1 MPADTPEALL
11 DERLQDLQEIWTRR
25 ESPQQITSA
34 TYLAVDEALHT
45 EPVYL
50 KNILHTPSTTT
61 THSDEDEISSIAF
74 EGIAA
79 YSHSFLHERLA
90 DVDVDGYLRQPPTK
104 DNVEVV
110 VIESYLIKDFK
121 KFNKSKSECE
131 KKLSIEKELNSLLFK
146 EIVDNKEA
154 VLAADLREL

>member
-1 MPADTPEALL
+1 M
-11 DERLQDLQEIWTRR
+11 
-25 ESPQQITSA
+25 
-34 TYLAVDEALHT
+34 DEALHT

-61 THSDEDEISSIAF
+61 TQSDEDEISSIAF

-79 YSHSFLHERLA
+79 YSHSFLHEKLA

-121 KFNKSKSECE
+121 NFAAFSYISLDMRHEHISIFSSEDVLPITG
-131 KKLSIEKELNSLLFK
+131 KYVPLPFPSSILL
-146 EIVDNKEA
+146 
-154 VLAADLREL
+154 